1 MWACDFTVV
10 YDWMF
15 RTWYIFV
22 ILEQKTRRI
31 IHIGVT
37 QSPTDEWTAQQIREA
52 TAWDKGPKY
61 LIRDQDSKYA
71 TQFSKVA
78 AGSDIKELITP
89 YRVPQANGICERFMG
104 SLRRECPDHTLIYQ
118 GRYLERVVKEY
129 KAYYNQERPHQGI
142 GQRVPNQYHLPK
154 SKSTS
159 GWITSKTILGGLHH
173 SYSRAPHLN

>member
-61 LIRDQDSKYA
+61 LIRDQDRKYA

-118 GRYLERVVKEY
+118 GRHLERVVKEY

-142 GQRVPNQYHLPK
+142 DQQMPISRNRPKNTGFIQRRKV
-154 SKSTS
+154 
-159 GWITSKTILGGLHH
+159 LGGIIND
-173 SYSRAPHLN
+173 YFR